1 MNKKLT
7 IILILLALIACAI
20 ISGLKE
26 KSKVANLDMSTH
38 LKKIASETKVVDAH
52 LDHNQALDVA
62 EYAKAKGIKLPSI
75 LVNFDTHSDIVI
87 NTNFFGKDKQR
98 DINIES
104 WINEIVSKNPEIKE
118 IYWVMP
124 DEEATSIFLK
134 APFAVDD
141 LSNIQEPQVLY
152 GNSTNKKLSMF
163 HFFFNPLDKKA
174 YEQELLLD
182 TKTGKINENP
192 NDEKLV
198 KEWFNKTEKE
208 LKKIKLITCT
218 TKSLP
223 DFEGKKIFLSIDAD
237 YTSNSGFDT
246 VNDFTFIK
254 SENEIKETFYSIF
267 KTLDEK
273 NVKPVIISLSLSEQ
287 YLPQIRHQYVADIF
301 TRIMITTNM
310 PDAIET
316 YTRQYEPPKD
326 Y

>member
-1 MNKKLT
+1 
-7 IILILLALIACAI
+7 
-20 ISGLKE
+20 
-26 KSKVANLDMSTH
+26 
-38 LKKIASETKVVDAH
+38 
-52 LDHNQALDVA
+52 
-62 EYAKAKGIKLPSI
+62 
-75 LVNFDTHSDIVI
+75 
-87 NTNFFGKDKQR
+87 
-98 DINIES
+98 
-104 WINEIVSKNPEIKE
+104 
-118 IYWVMP
+118 
-124 DEEATSIFLK
+124 
-134 APFAVDD
+134 
-141 LSNIQEPQVLY
+141 
-152 GNSTNKKLSMF
+152 MF

-223 DFEGKKIFLSIDAD
+223 DFEGKNIFFSIDAD

-301 TRIMITTNM
+301 TKIMITTNM